1 MDELLHVMPAAGL
14 VVRDPVNRK
23 PLPPEGDR
31 VPATTYWHR
40 RIAEGDVTVVQ
51 PADEPAPTPARRINP
66 STARSSS

>member
-1 MDELLHVMPAAGL
+1 MDELLHVVPAAGL
-14 VVRDPVNRK
+14 IVRDPVTRK

-51 PADEPAPTPARRINP
+51 PEGEAASPAGRARN
-66 STARSSS
+66 ARSSS